1 MPVHVEASNEK
12 PLPINNPPLGSL
24 ALPLPMNTRSTA
36 PGCHPDAAAVAPA
49 GRAEPNP
56 ASPEEATAA
65 DNGGDKVVPVVP
77 RAGCNQAPTALAG
90 ASVAAAVAGCE
101 DVVAAP
107 ADPPAFGAAGDAA
120 DGAGL
125 PTEAM
130 TAVRR
135 PRPPAEDDAALPAG
149 DGPAP
154 GRVAR
159 EGTEG
164 RPGPALTDGPD
175 SRDPLSAHA
184 TAGRTTIPT
193 PTPNATARAPTR
205 PTDRASHTGGDCRAG
220 RDSAQPTGGILTT
233 TARRPSREHS
243 GARIPPARQI
253 AFDHQLTRTS
263 GNLPPVGYPGPT
275 RRHRNHGLRR
285 HHSTYP

>member
-1 MPVHVEASNEK
+1 MRRRLYWMLPDVASARRMVDDMLLARVEERH
-12 PLPINNPPLGSL
+12 L
-24 ALPLPMNTRSTA
+24 
-36 PGCHPDAAAVAPA
+36 H
-49 GRAEPNP
+49 
-56 ASPEEATAA
+56 
-65 DNGGDKVVPVVP
+65 
-77 RAGCNQAPTALAG
+77 
-90 ASVAAAVAGCE
+90 
-101 DVVAAP
+101 
-107 ADPPAFGAAGDAA
+107 F
-120 DGAGL
+120 
-125 PTEAM
+125 
-130 TAVRR
+130 
-135 PRPPAEDDAALPAG
+135 
-149 DGPAP
+149 
-154 GRVAR
+154 VAR